1 MKTLCLVA
9 ALAIAAP
16 GFGTV
21 LSRSDDDAATLSQI
35 SNYRQWTRVNEEPV
49 KVQVPLTTTEFT
61 SLTTSAGNDS
71 LRMSVPS

>member
-1 MKTLCLVA
+1 MKTLSFFV

-16 GFGTV
+16 GFAAV

-49 KVQVPLTTTEFT
+49 KIQVPLTTTDGISLAT
-61 SLTTSAGNDS
+61 SDGNES
-71 LRMSVPS
+71 LRMSVAS